1 MSLHQ
6 MDLTPLP
13 LSCAVD
19 MGRINPSPHLLP
31 SSLVVDHHFETAKF
45 LAKPGCVRWCKSS
58 ESDNPLHSSFFNSQH
73 VETLGTGRISLKSR
87 PGRKW
92 QLEAIQSDIGI
103 RLSGLTVNTNWK
115 TIDIEEL
122 RSLLAATNQNCEQ
135 FPKFDAD
142 GSVAKVDPVK
152 LQRALRNSF
161 VVVALNM
168 RVDIPEDYYTE
179 RPPDS
184 WLGRNRLVAFGR
196 ATSDHTL
203 TASIY
208 DLAVAPSLQRQG
220 IGRKLLQKIVRE
232 ISRQGIS
239 DIAAMATPDTRC
251 FFQAC
256 GFGSDILGSTTMV
269 YRAKD
274 TRIGTCVE
282 KNSVYFINSSRGE
295 VVASA
300 VNIHSSC

>member
-19 MGRINPSPHLLP
+19 MGRINPSPRLLP

-115 TIDIEEL
+115 AIDIEEL

-208 DLAVAPSLQRQG
+208 DLAVSSLAPSSECNCHFCRFL
-220 IGRKLLQKIVRE
+220 KL
-232 ISRQGIS
+232 ISTHQANDHLYQNWLCHMGTLPQNCS
-239 DIAAMATPDTRC
+239 DITKEC
-251 FFQAC
+251 FLCALC
-256 GFGSDILGSTTMV
+256 
-269 YRAKD
+269 
-274 TRIGTCVE
+274 
-282 KNSVYFINSSRGE
+282 
-295 VVASA
+295 
-300 VNIHSSC
+300 